1 MKGNC
6 QMIYGIV
13 DAGGTSMI
21 EKLANTI
28 VVQMIE
34 RDYCTSDM
42 KEHYVYA
49 LIITVEKWITLAT
62 IFGISLM
69 ARKVI
74 STILFEFFFFSLRK
88 RTGGYH
94 TEKFWQCYMGTV
106 FTYVVIV
113 LFQTFWVKH
122 IELLLGAT
130 FVCAIVIGYIGT
142 VNHPNMAM
150 SKTEVHV
157 SQKVARQVLFVELTV
172 IICGMYCRFPIVY
185 ICYMLIAIILCAVL
199 MVIAK
204 ILKQEVK

>member
-74 STILFEFFFFSLRK
+74 STIL
-88 RTGGYH
+88 
-94 TEKFWQCYMGTV
+94 
-106 FTYVVIV
+106 
-113 LFQTFWVKH
+113 
-122 IELLLGAT
+122 
-130 FVCAIVIGYIGT
+130 
-142 VNHPNMAM
+142 AM
-150 SKTEVHV
+150 
-157 SQKVARQVLFVELTV
+157 LYGN
-172 IICGMYCRFPIVY
+172 CVY
-185 ICYMLIAIILCAVL
+185 ICSNCFIPNILGETYRVVVRSNLC
-199 MVIAK
+199 MCHSDWIYWNS
-204 ILKQEVK
+204 